1 MRLMPAFAASIKAR
15 LLLALAGLSVLLVVC
30 SGAGWFAASSSN
42 ASLEAVYESRVVPLR
57 ELKIVADLYA
67 VSIVDASH
75 KVRNGNVSSAQGLN
89 AIETARTGIA
99 EGWKR
104 YLAGVTD
111 PAERKQAEATA
122 ALMQTADATIA
133 KLAEALKRG
142 ERPRLATL
150 INEELYETIDPV
162 SEGVGKLVDLQ
173 LDQSRAEYAR
183 SQATAATAK
192 AVMSAGV
199 VLGGLAI
206 VFALYTVI
214 AQVIRPLNALTGLTS
229 RLAQGDLSVEV
240 AGAERRDEI
249 GTLARALQVF
259 KDNAL
264 DARQRAAAE
273 EAERGGRERRAAMID
288 SAAKAFEHKA
298 NALTQALAAAAGRLE
313 GTARSMAD
321 TADRATHQ
329 AVAVAGAA
337 QQTSANVQTVA
348 AATEEF
354 SITMRE
360 IGRNVDGSA
369 RIAVKAVEDVNRTDA
384 TVQAMAA
391 SAARIG
397 EIVTLIQA
405 IAAQTNLLALNATI
419 EAARA
424 GEAGRG
430 FAVVASEVKTLAGQT
445 SKATEE
451 ISAQIA
457 EIQSVTSNAVAAIQN
472 IGRTV
477 GEIDDL
483 ARAVAS
489 SIEQQQSATADIA
502 RNVQQAASGT
512 EEVTVS
518 IIDVRDGAGETGKA
532 AQQVLTAAGD
542 LSRHSADLSQEVEAF
557 LRSVRAA

>member
-1 MRLMPAFAASIKAR
+1 MRPTLSLASTIKAR
-15 LLLALAGLSVLLVVC
+15 LLLALSGLSVLLVVC
-30 SGAGWFAASSSN
+30 AGVGWFAASSSN
-42 ASLEAVYESRVVPLR
+42 ASLREVYQHRVVPLR
-57 ELKIVADLYA
+57 DLKVVADLHA

-75 KVRNGNVSSAQGLN
+75 KARNGNMSFPEGLK
-89 AIETARTGIA
+89 AIEAARTGIV
-99 EGWKR
+99 EGWNR
-104 YLAGVTD
+104 YLASVTD

-122 ALMQTADATIA
+122 ALMQAADKTIA
-133 KLAEALKRG
+133 KLNGALSRND
-142 ERPRLATL
+142 RALLASV
-150 INEELYETIDPV
+150 INEELYEVIDPV
-162 SEGVGKLVDLQ
+162 SEGVSKLVDLQ
-173 LDQSRAEYAR
+173 LDESRAEYVR
-183 SQATAATAK
+183 SQAQAATAT
-192 AVMSAGV
+192 AVLTASLA
-199 VLGGLAI
+199 LGAVAI
-206 VFALYTVI
+206 VFALLTVVV
-214 AQVIRPLNALTGLTS
+214 QVIRPLNALTGLTS

-240 AGAERRDEI
+240 AGAERADEI

-264 DARQRAAAE
+264 DARRRAAAE
-273 EAERGGRERRAAMID
+273 EAERAGRERRAAMID
-288 SAAKAFEHKA
+288 GAAKAFEQKA
-298 NALTQALAAAAGRLE
+298 HALTQSLSGAAGRLE

-321 TADRATHQ
+321 TAERATQQ

-369 RIAVKAVEDVNRTDA
+369 RIAVKAVDDVNRTDA

-391 SAARIG
+391 SAGRIG
-397 EIVTLIQA
+397 EVVNLIQA

-457 EIQSVTSNAVAAIQN
+457 EIQAVTSNAVSAIQN

-483 ARAVAS
+483 ARAVAT
-489 SIEQQQSATADIA
+489 SIEQQQTATADIA

-518 IIDVRDGAGETGKA
+518 ILDVRDGAGETGRA
-532 AQQVLTAAGD
+532 AQSVLTAAAD
-542 LSRHSADLSQEVEAF
+542 LSRHSVDLAQEVDAF
-557 LRSVRAA
+557 LQSVRAA